1 MKTKNEL
8 LENIEKYNYKLTMEE
23 IDFKIAK
30 RNIKNLRKKLKNEYE
45 QLIKLEYE
53 INENK

>member
-1 MKTKNEL
+1 MKTKNEI
-8 LENIEKYNYKLTMEE
+8 LENIEKYNYELTMEE

-45 QLIKLEYE
+45 QLIKLENE
-53 INENK
+53 INEN